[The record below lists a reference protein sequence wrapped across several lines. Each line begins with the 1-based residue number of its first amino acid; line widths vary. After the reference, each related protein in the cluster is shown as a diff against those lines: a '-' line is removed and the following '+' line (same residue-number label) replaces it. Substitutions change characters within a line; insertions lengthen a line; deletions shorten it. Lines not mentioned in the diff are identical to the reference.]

1 MNFPRRALL
10 AAVILSACDSDGW
23 IRPAERAVNDF
34 HKRFD
39 SADFTGI
46 VGAAYSAFNNAPGRE
61 VFIARLADIHSKLGK
76 VKRSHLYAWHSSPY
90 DNNRPHEPKSEL
102 VLYYQTRFRNG
113 EGKETFRYVLN
124 DGSASL
130 RSYEFMVDRI
140 WWGQ

>member
-1 MNFPRRALL
+1 MKFPRRALL
-10 AAVILSACDSDGW
+10 AAVILSACDSEGW

-34 HKRFD
+34 HHRFD
-39 SADFTGI
+39 SGDFTGI
-46 VGAAYSAFNNAPGRE
+46 VGAANLTFKDPSGRE
-61 VFIARLADIHSKLGK
+61 VFIAHLADIHAKFGKL
-76 VKRSHLYAWHSSPY
+76 KRSHLYAWHSSPY
-90 DNNRPHEPKSEL
+90 DNSRPHKPTSEL
-102 VLYYQTRFRNG
+102 VLYYETRFRNG